1 MKLFQALKTAAIAAG
16 MGIAMLGVA
25 TAAPISGAISI
36 SGPINNPTDTTGVDF
51 AGSGFVN
58 GGSGDFAGIAAGTLV
73 NLFDISFAALPG
85 TVWNVSGFSFTINSL
100 TSAVTTN
107 AQGGISFNAFG
118 TLAGAGF
125 DDTDGNFVFNGS
137 SIGGVANFSSVT
149 SVVPLPA
156 SILLL
161 GGALVGMG
169 AAARRRKNAAA

>member
-51 AGSGFVN
+51 VGQGFVN
-58 GGSGDFAGIAAGTLV
+58 SSSGSFAGLTFGTLV
-73 NLFDISFAALPG
+73 DLFDITFAALPG
-85 TVWNVSGFSFTINSL
+85 TVWEVGGFAFSINSL
-100 TSAVTTN
+100 TTPVTLN
-107 AQGGISFNAFG
+107 AQGGISFNALG
-118 TLAGAGF
+118 TLTGAGF
-125 DDTDGNFVFNGS
+125 DTTEGNFKFNGS
-137 SIGGVANFSSVT
+137 ASGTVANFSAVT
-149 SVVPLPA
+149 AVPLPA

-169 AAARRRKNAAA
+169 AAVRRRKNAAA

>member
-36 SGPINNPTDTTGVDF
+36 SGPIVNPTDTTGVDF
-51 AGSGFVN
+51 TGSGFVN

-73 NLFDISFAALPG
+73 NLFDITFAALPG
-85 TVWNVSGFSFTINSL
+85 NVWNVSGFTFTFNAL

-107 AQGGISFNAFG
+107 AQGGISFNAAG
-118 TLAGAGF
+118 TLSGVGF
-125 DDTDGNFVFNGS
+125 DDTLGSFVFNS
-137 SIGGVANFSSVT
+137 SNLGGVANFSSVT
-149 SVVPLPA
+149 AVPLPA